1 MNTVKNGNLIKAVAF
16 FVIVAILALTLVIV
30 ANGWQDDTTKTD
42 NSDAEGNK
50 QDTPTSGDA
59 DNDTPPQQNSPTT
72 PETPETPEAPMYLC
86 PITGLETVEQISKSR
101 PLVFTID
108 TNAPTY
114 GISSARLIIEVPFE
128 NGTTRSLL
136 FTYEGEKI
144 GKLGSITYTRDTL
157 LELCKDFG
165 GLSISLGNDSN
176 KSNET
181 TEEYEQVDLGKNTGY
196 HYTEYA
202 SFCYTNGDLVKAM
215 ITNLTI
221 DRTLT
226 HNFPFKFTGYFDTSL
241 ELEEHAA
248 NLSINYGVNNKTYFA
263 FDKDIGEYILSKNTL
278 EVRDLLNDK
287 KSSFTN
293 IFILFADSTTYETDK
308 YTETV
313 LDLSCG
319 EGLYFTN
326 GKATKILWSHTEE
339 GNFVF
344 LDQFGVE
351 LLVNRGTSYI
361 SFVKASMKG
370 SVEYS

>member
-59 DNDTPPQQNSPTT
+59 DNDTPPQQNSPIT
-72 PETPETPEAPMYLC
+72 PETPEEPTYLC

-108 TNAPTY
+108 TNAPAY

-144 GKLGSITYTRDTL
+144 GKLGSIAYTRDTL

-176 KSNET
+176 KTSET
-181 TEEYEQVDLGKNTGY
+181 TEEYEQVDLGKNSGY

-226 HNFPFKFTGYFDTSL
+226 QNFPFKFTGYFDTSL

-248 NLSINYGVNNKTYFA
+248 NLSINYGVNNKTSFA
-263 FDKDIGEYILSKNTL
+263 FDKDIGEYILSKNAL

-339 GNFVF
+339 GSFVF